1 MKYLNYIFFLTVML
15 AFSCDP
21 EGVAVHDT
29 GDDTAPQN
37 VADMTVTPTV
47 GGGILNYTL
56 PMDEDLLYVKARYEI
71 APGRWR
77 ESKSSV
83 YARNIEL
90 DGFDK
95 VGEKTVYV
103 STEDREG
110 NVSEENEV
118 AFSPL
123 EPQYITTQKSLETQ
137 ETWGGINVKF
147 HNQVQKELALICL
160 VKDVSGGYVE
170 SETYYTTAKEEDI
183 NFRGYEDVKQTF
195 GLVVRD
201 RWGNYSDTLLVE
213 HTPWFEMEID
223 RTKYKKMKLP
233 GEPSLDNWHGLY
245 KEMIDGIT
253 GQKTNYGHTK
263 GNTKLPVVF
272 TIDMQQDA
280 KLSRFILWQRRGGY
294 IYKHHN
300 PKVWELWGSAK
311 APAPDGSD
319 EGFVKL
325 GEYHC
330 VKPSGRPSGDNT
342 EEDKIAAAMGDELIL
357 PLDAP
362 VVRYLRFKM
371 FESWT
376 GGLEFMAAEIAAFGA
391 PPDKLPDTA
400 LEKQGSKQND

>member
-160 VKDVSGGYVE
+160 VKDASG
-170 SETYYTTAKEEDI
+170 
-183 NFRGYEDVKQTF
+183 
-195 GLVVRD
+195 
-201 RWGNYSDTLLVE
+201 
-213 HTPWFEMEID
+213 
-223 RTKYKKMKLP
+223 
-233 GEPSLDNWHGLY
+233 
-245 KEMIDGIT
+245 
-253 GQKTNYGHTK
+253 
-263 GNTKLPVVF
+263 
-272 TIDMQQDA
+272 
-280 KLSRFILWQRRGGY
+280 
-294 IYKHHN
+294 
-300 PKVWELWGSAK
+300 
-311 APAPDGSD
+311 
-319 EGFVKL
+319 
-325 GEYHC
+325 
-330 VKPSGRPSGDNT
+330 
-342 EEDKIAAAMGDELIL
+342 
-357 PLDAP
+357 
-362 VVRYLRFKM
+362 
-371 FESWT
+371 
-376 GGLEFMAAEIAAFGA
+376 
-391 PPDKLPDTA
+391 
-400 LEKQGSKQND
+400 